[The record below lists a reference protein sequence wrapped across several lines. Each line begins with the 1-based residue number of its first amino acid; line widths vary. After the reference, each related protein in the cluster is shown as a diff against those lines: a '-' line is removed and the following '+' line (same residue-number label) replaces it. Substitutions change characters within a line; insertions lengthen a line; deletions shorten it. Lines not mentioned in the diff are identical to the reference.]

1 MPLAKF
7 EFKPGIDKQLTETGA
22 GELSEFVDCDFVRF
36 RYGLPEKIGGWVQAY
51 TANALL
57 GAPRAQKSYTS
68 NSAVKFDAIGTNKK
82 FYIFDATNG
91 TMNDETPQSKG
102 TRGKAAVISTTGTF
116 TSSNGSALV
125 TCVCASH
132 GASVGN
138 FVTIS
143 AVASL
148 ADTGY
153 SASDFTTNPFE
164 ITAVV
169 NSNSFK
175 ITMSAVESGSGM
187 STTGNATFTIQVNI
201 GNYTSSLGFGWGAGP
216 WSDSTWGSP
225 RPTSVDID
233 AGNWSI
239 DNYGEDVVATLYNGG
254 TYYFDT
260 SAFEGGGTDP
270 LINLIDYNTGTDA
283 YSLNVNAATMPGT
296 ARFSIISTPDRHL
309 ILFGS
314 ETTIGTSATQDP
326 MFVRWSD
333 QESIGDFVPTQTNT
347 AGSQKLSDG
356 AEIRAAIRSRGQILI
371 WTDTAM
377 HTMQFQ
383 GPPFTFGFEQKGRQ
397 CGCIGQH
404 AAVDI
409 DGIAY
414 WMSNTGF
421 YAFDG
426 TVQAL
431 PCSVQ
436 DHVFNNI
443 RLVPEI
449 YAGVNSDFHEITW
462 FYPTATSDIIDRCV
476 TYNYMDKVWYNGTL
490 DRTTWI
496 DRGVFNFPYATNFLP
511 TSTVAATPTVQG
523 VTPGRSYLYAQEN
536 GDDDDGSAITASLT
550 SGDFM
555 LDAGENLFSISRFI
569 PDFKNMTGTV
579 SFTIQ
584 LRNYPADDK
593 TSSSLGP
600 FTLTPTTTKK
610 DCRARARQGAIKIE
624 SSATG
629 DAWRFGTLRLDLK
642 QSGLR

>member
-7 EFKPGIDKQLTETGA
+7 EFNPGINKQLTETGA
-22 GELSEFVDCDFVRF
+22 GERSEFVDCDFVRF

-51 TANALL
+51 TANTLL
-57 GAPRAQKSYTS
+57 GAPRAQKSYNS
-68 NSAVKFDAIGTNKK
+68 NTGIKFDAIGTNKK

-102 TRGKAAVISTTGTF
+102 TRGKAAAISTTGTF
-116 TSSNGSALV
+116 TSTNGSAVV

-132 GASVGN
+132 DASVGD

-164 ITAVV
+164 ITAIV

-239 DNYGEDVVATLYNGG
+239 DNYGEDVVATIYNGG

-283 YSLNVNAATMPGT
+283 YSLNVNSTTMPGT
-296 ARFSIISTPDRHL
+296 ARFSMISTPDRHL

-314 ETTIGTSATQDP
+314 ETTIGTSTTQDP

-333 QESIGDFVPTQTNT
+333 QESIADFVPTQTNT

-383 GPPFTFGFEQKGRQ
+383 GPPFTFGFQQSGRQ

-421 YAFDG
+421 YLYDG

-431 PCSVQ
+431 PCTVQ

-511 TSTVAATPTVQG
+511 TSTATATPTVQG

-536 GDDDDGSAITASLT
+536 GDDDDGSAITANLT

-593 TSSSLGP
+593 TSSTLGP